1 MSITRRDFLKGSSA
15 TALSGMVPLSLTLPT
30 STALANEHN
39 DYKALVCLFLHGGND
54 SFNMLIPSGGT
65 TYSDYVAARPDI
77 HVLPEAS
84 LPIPN
89 TESNQPLALNAA
101 MPNLAAMMNEG
112 TATTLV
118 NIGTLIEPTD
128 KTNWDNVRKPNN
140 LGAHNKQQYAWQTSW
155 GNGEY
160 HPYGWAGM
168 MMDILSN
175 EAAIISDSISFTG
188 NSLLTGSRSNDVQ
201 VSSGGVR
208 AMYPISHSNSI
219 NNQFKK
225 LTATAFDSPFQQ
237 EYVNRLKGI
246 LDFQV
251 EFETILNTYPADTR
265 IPSSYLGTQLQMVR
279 RMMQAASS
287 LGHSRQV
294 FFVHMGGFDNHSN
307 QRNKHDG
314 LLNAIDQAV
323 SAFHMSLDDLN
334 LSDHVVTFSMSDFGR
349 TIQNNS
355 NKGTDHGWGSNQI
368 VVGSAINGG
377 VNYGTFPEFVRDGAD
392 AYGNKFIPTQSS
404 EQMGATLCR
413 WMGLSEEGVDVIFP
427 SLHPQNTNPFD
438 SRYLGFLGDYR
449 AASLESELLIKSVSA
464 STTRV
469 DHTPQMAID
478 GDITTKWTAQGTG
491 IHFLIELSSTSYVTQ
506 LLIAQAKGNVR
517 QYFMDIEV
525 SNNGVDF
532 EVLGSAVTPGNTT
545 DFIPIAIQK
554 SGVNFIRL
562 TCNGN
567 NDPVNTHLQGWN
579 NFQELK
585 VLGKGSES

>member
-15 TALSGMVPLSLTLPT
+15 TALSGMVPLSLTIPT
-30 STALANEHN
+30 SNALASEHN

-54 SFNMLIPSGGT
+54 SFNLLIPDGGAH
-65 TYSDYVAARPDI
+65 YSDYVTARPDI
-77 HVLPEAS
+77 HVLPEDS

-89 TESNQPLALNAA
+89 TEANQAVALNAA

-128 KTNWDNVRKPNN
+128 KTNWSDVKKPSN
-140 LGAHNKQQYAWQTSW
+140 LGAHNKQQKAWQTSW
-155 GNGEY
+155 GDGEY

-175 EAAIISDSISFTG
+175 DAAIVSDSISFTG
-188 NSLLTGSRSNDVQ
+188 NSLLTGSSSNDIQ

-208 AMYPISHSNSI
+208 AMYPISHSNGV

-225 LTATAFDSPFQQ
+225 LTATTFDSPFQQ
-237 EYVNRLKGI
+237 EYVNRLQGI

-251 EFETILNTYPADTR
+251 EIDTILNTYPADTR
-265 IPSSYLGTQLQMVR
+265 IPSSYLGKQLQMVR

-307 QRNKHDG
+307 QRSKHDG
-314 LLNAIDQAV
+314 LLGAIDQAV
-323 SAFHMSLDDLN
+323 GAFHMTLDELN
-334 LSDHVVTFSMSDFGR
+334 LSDQVVTFSMSDFGR

-368 VVGSAINGG
+368 VVGNAINGG
-377 VNYGTFPEFVRDGAD
+377 VNYGTFPEFVRDGEN
-392 AYGNKFIPTQSS
+392 AYENKFIPTQSS

-449 AASLESELLIKSVSA
+449 SSSLESELLIKNVNASV
-464 STTRV
+464 TRV
-469 DHTPQMAID
+469 NHTPQMAID
-478 GDITTKWTAQGTG
+478 GDITTKWTAKGTG
-491 IHFLIELSSTSYVTQ
+491 IHFLVELSSTSYVTQ

-517 QYFMDIEV
+517 QYFIDVEV
-525 SNNGVDF
+525 SNNGIDF
-532 EVLGSAVTPGNTT
+532 EPLNSTVTPGNTT
-545 DFIPIAIQK
+545 EFIPISIQR

-567 NDPVNTHLQGWN
+567 NDPVNTHLQAWN
-579 NFQELK
+579 NIQELK
-585 VLGKGSES
+585 VLGKVN